1 MAESRSSRPAPALKS
16 PISLDLSDPETIR
29 AWLARVE
36 TGVDDAIGAAEDQLR
51 PLADRNLGRLQAR
64 RIVGEAKGSLARL
77 LASMR
82 AVLPEH
88 A

>member
-1 MAESRSSRPAPALKS
+1 MPSVPQAPAEGQL
-16 PISLDLSDPETIR
+16 PLNLHDPDTIR

-51 PLADRNLGRLQAR
+51 PLADRNLGRVQAR

-77 LASMR
+77 LASLR
-82 AVLPEH
+82 AALPEH
-88 A
+88 P

>member
-1 MAESRSSRPAPALKS
+1 MPSVPQAPAEGQL
-16 PISLDLSDPETIR
+16 PPNLNDPETIR

-51 PLADRNLGRLQAR
+51 PLADRNLGRVQAR

-77 LASMR
+77 LASLR
-82 AVLPEH
+82 AALPAE
-88 A
+88 